1 MRCMR
6 HILTKYIT
14 KSGINRLVYSGLAS
28 LMLAGGLALQ
38 PTAVGQIVIN
48 VAPPNAIVE
57 KVPPSRGPNWV
68 WDPGHYVW
76 RGGHYVW
83 VHGQYIKR
91 PHPGANWV
99 PGHYDKRGPG
109 YVWIQGH
116 WA

>member
-1 MRCMR
+1 MR
-6 HILTKYIT
+6 HILTKCIT
-14 KSGINRLVYSGLAS
+14 KSGINRLVYGGLAS

-38 PTAVGQIVIN
+38 PTAVGQVVIN
-48 VAPPNAIVE
+48 LAPPGPVVE
-57 KVPPSRGPNWV
+57 TVPPSRGPNWV
-68 WDPGHYVW
+68 WDPGHQVW

-83 VHGQYIKR
+83 VHGQYIRR

-99 PGHYDKRGPG
+99 PGHYVKRGPG